1 VKHHQRG
8 AAILLAMLVVTLVA
22 TLAAGLQWRQWRAFS
37 QESAARAQSQAGW
50 VLVGALDWSRLILR
64 EDSRASQNSPVDH
77 LAEPW
82 AIPLKE
88 AKLSTFLST
97 DNLVEPG
104 QDEVFLSGSITDAQA
119 KLNLTN
125 LMEGDKLS
133 QLELA
138 KLGKLYTQLGLPL
151 SELNAWSLEWVLS
164 QSPKNNSRTNTAG
177 QSNAQSTPASAPASA
192 PISGFLQPQKIQDLE
207 WLGVSKESLQALE
220 PFITILPQKT
230 PINLNTASALVIYAA
245 VAGLDLSVA
254 QRWVTERA
262 QKPLR
267 NLSDAASLL
276 GLPSSGLTT
285 KDVDVQTSFFQV
297 QGRLRQ
303 GDWLIGEQSLVQRTG
318 QDVKTVW
325 RNRLF

>member
-1 VKHHQRG
+1 VKYHQRG

-50 VLVGALDWSRLILR
+50 VLIGALDWSRLILR

-138 KLGKLYTQLGLPL
+138 KLVRLYTQLRLPL
-151 SELNAWSLEWVLS
+151 SELSNWSLEWALS
-164 QSPKNNSRTNTAG
+164 QPPKNSNRTSTG
-177 QSNAQSTPASAPASA
+177 AQSIAQSGNF
-192 PISGFLQPQKIQDLE
+192 SGFLQPQKIQDLE
-207 WLGVSKESLQALE
+207 WLGVPKESLQALE

-230 PINLNTASALVIYAA
+230 PINLNTASALVIHAA
-245 VAGLDLSVA
+245 LSDLDLSVA
-254 QRWVTERA
+254 QRWVAERA

-276 GLPSSGLTT
+276 GLPSNGLTT

-303 GDWLIGEQSLVQRTG
+303 GDWLIEEQSLVQRTG
-318 QDVKTVW
+318 QDVKTIW
-325 RNRLF
+325 RTRLF